1 MTESSHKHVVEC
13 ALTIPD
19 RYRAF
24 TRSMD
29 DAWTAHR
36 IPESVLL
43 DLLDLGLP
51 HRVSGSGPRF
61 DDRDLV
67 NLSLQLRLPS
77 PQLRM
82 LRFLGDCLSDNIG
95 QRVVRT
101 VTVAARCPDLDSDH
115 MCEVNFAPSLMR
127 YRTDRS
133 ATGLTSGRISVEVE
147 LPCGPPEFVTEASG
161 LLPLIEVAR
170 ELEFYHVP
178 RGFGSDGEFSRTT
191 GLADCVLATA
201 HLVDSARAL
210 GIDARPVAGMFVARP
225 FSLPHA
231 WISVPFESGR
241 RMIDPFFISTLARWG
256 VLDADVWPACRIP
269 KGVLFECIGY
279 REPLATHNGSMITP
293 SLVTR

>member
-1 MTESSHKHVVEC
+1 MSGENYRRFEEIVTANCPMAEAGKPLSPDVDLVELGMDSLQIVSTMLQLEEAFEVTLPEEHMTLETFTTPVTFGRSSNWRWESEVAGSYERERSEPMTEASHKHVVEC

-24 TRSMD
+24 TRSTD

-51 HRVSGSGPRF
+51 HQVSGSGPRF

-101 VTVAARCPDLDSDH
+101 VRVAARCPDLDSDH
-115 MCEVNFAPSLMR
+115 VCEVHFAPSLMR
-127 YRTDRS
+127 YRTDR
-133 ATGLTSGRISVEVE
+133 
-147 LPCGPPEFVTEASG
+147 
-161 LLPLIEVAR
+161 
-170 ELEFYHVP
+170 
-178 RGFGSDGEFSRTT
+178 
-191 GLADCVLATA
+191 
-201 HLVDSARAL
+201 
-210 GIDARPVAGMFVARP
+210 
-225 FSLPHA
+225 
-231 WISVPFESGR
+231 
-241 RMIDPFFISTLARWG
+241 
-256 VLDADVWPACRIP
+256 
-269 KGVLFECIGY
+269 
-279 REPLATHNGSMITP
+279 
-293 SLVTR
+293 